1 MESDKKSASKS
12 NVPDKPQDSAKRNS
26 SKDLRKDA
34 KSRDE
39 EMMKS
44 VYVCE
49 NKLVELDDRLKK
61 LFKGLR
67 DGMNVKKKSD

>member
-1 MESDKKSASKS
+1 
-12 NVPDKPQDSAKRNS
+12 
-26 SKDLRKDA
+26 
-34 KSRDE
+34 
-39 EMMKS
+39 MKS

-67 DGMNVKKKSD
+67 SGMKEYNKKDKSQSAAKPSARPLDLNKTRSDKESK

>member
-1 MESDKKSASKS
+1 
-12 NVPDKPQDSAKRNS
+12 
-26 SKDLRKDA
+26 
-34 KSRDE
+34 
-39 EMMKS
+39 MKS

-67 DGMNVKKKSD
+67 KADLKDKSQSATKSSIRPFESKTH